1 MTKDESDAIR
11 GLQCGLGLCERQRD
25 GYRALLE
32 QVIQAYDRGTD
43 AEDLYRAT
51 QAVRDALT
59 TPREDPEVA
68 LRMARV
74 RKPA

>member
-1 MTKDESDAIR
+1 MTEDAYEEVR
-11 GLQCGLGLCERQRD
+11 LLQRELAFCAGERD
-25 GYRALLE
+25 VYRALLE
-32 QVIQAYDRGTD
+32 QVLKAYDRGTD

-59 TPREDPEVA
+59 TPREDPEIA

-74 RKPA
+74 RKP